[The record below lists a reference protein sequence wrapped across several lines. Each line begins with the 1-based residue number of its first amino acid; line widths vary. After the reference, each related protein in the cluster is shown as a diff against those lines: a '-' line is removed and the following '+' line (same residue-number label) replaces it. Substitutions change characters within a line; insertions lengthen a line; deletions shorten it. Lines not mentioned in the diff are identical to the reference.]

1 MKLTLLNI
9 LNVVTQNSTRVLLG
23 MLFLAYGL
31 NSAFN
36 VFSTPT
42 PPPESHNF
50 LLGLAAAPDFF
61 PLLKSLEILCGL
73 ALITGRYIKL
83 SLVILAPIVV
93 NICLFHAFLDHGLYS
108 LIVPSVMLVLY
119 VQLLWQHR
127 KELKYL

>member
-50 LLGLAAAPDFF
+50 LLGLAAAPY
-61 PLLKSLEILCGL
+61 L
-73 ALITGRYIKL
+73 KL

-127 KELKYL
+127 KELKYLLER